1 MPALTWPAL
10 VLLLMTATP
19 CDVTPCAQALPNSD
33 LSQEEK
39 RALAAAALGDGGG
52 GVGARRLSL
61 RELRHLFGFGGGDAP
76 QFEAA

>member
-1 MPALTWPAL
+1 MRSDRG
-10 VLLLMTATP
+10 V
-19 CDVTPCAQALPNSD
+19 PNV
-33 LSQEEK
+33 SQEEK

-52 GVGARRLSL
+52 GVGAQRLSL